1 MTALHRLYTLGVL
14 WLLSVIAQDAAEVI
28 YKHGREDGM
37 TELRAFMRR
46 ELSAVRADAAAER
59 LRSYNN
65 GFRDAMRYLDAEEPL
80 DDAPIE
86 RVM

>member
-1 MTALHRLYTLGVL
+1 MRFAHVYDVALL
-14 WLLSVIAQDAAEVI
+14 WLLSLIGARVVETI

-37 TELRAFMRR
+37 TDLRAFMRR
-46 ELSAVRADAAAER
+46 ELTAVRADAAAER

-65 GFRDAMRYLDAEEPL
+65 GFRDAMRYLDAEEPQ